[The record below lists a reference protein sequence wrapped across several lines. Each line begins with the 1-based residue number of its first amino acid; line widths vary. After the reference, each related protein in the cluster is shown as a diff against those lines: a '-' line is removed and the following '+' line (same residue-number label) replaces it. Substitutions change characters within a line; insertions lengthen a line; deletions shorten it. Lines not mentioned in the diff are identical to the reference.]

1 MKNNLPP
8 YQTLSRQVE
17 AAGLDYTLAE
27 IHGIACGILCSTAA
41 NYPALW
47 QDAVFAGADPDD
59 VLLAEA
65 REGLDQL
72 LDYTSAQLKT
82 GALAL
87 SLMLPP
93 DDEPLALR
101 VTALRDW
108 CQGFLYGFGLAGK
121 QAGSLFTADA
131 GEALR
136 DLVEISRLDTNSQTE
151 MEQDEEAL
159 EQLSEYLWVAALLIR
174 EDMQSSKQEANT

>member
-1 MKNNLPP
+1 MNNNLPP

-27 IHGIACGILCSTAA
+27 IHGIACGILCSKAA
-41 NYPALW
+41 DYPVLW
-47 QDAVFAGADPDD
+47 QETVFADANPDD
-59 VLLAEA
+59 VLVGEA

-72 LDYTSAQLKT
+72 VDYTRAQLNA

-93 DDEPLALR
+93 DDEPLTLR
-101 VTALRDW
+101 VAAVRDW
-108 CQGFLYGFGLAGK
+108 SQGFLYGLGLAGK
-121 QAGSLFTADA
+121 QADSLFSADA

-136 DLVEISRLDTNSQTE
+136 DLVEISRLDTDSQE
-151 MEQDEEAL
+151 DMEQDEEAL
-159 EQLSEYLWVAALLIR
+159 IQLSEYLWVAALLIR
-174 EDMQSSKQEANT
+174 EDMQSSKQETNT